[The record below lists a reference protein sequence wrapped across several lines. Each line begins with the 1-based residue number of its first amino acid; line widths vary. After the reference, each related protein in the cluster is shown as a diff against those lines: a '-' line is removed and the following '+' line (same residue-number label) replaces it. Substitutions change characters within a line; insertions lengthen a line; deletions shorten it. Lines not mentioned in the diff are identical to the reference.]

1 MAFTSDFLRTVSL
14 FSNLGDA
21 ELKEIFKVF
30 KEQEFKKGD
39 IILMEEDTGKSM
51 YIVLDGRVKV
61 SRLLPSGKEMILA
74 FHETGDYFGEMAL
87 IDGGT
92 TPATVTSMAHTC
104 IAFVGRRD
112 FTNVLLA
119 NPKVNFALLTM
130 LCTRCRDAWTQIEV
144 LTFNNADAR
153 IRTALFH
160 LCQRKGEKISEGVR
174 ISLHL
179 THKEIADMTGISRET
194 ATRVLNNLQHQN
206 VLTVETKHYI
216 VHDPDMLMTP
226 FMA

>member
-1 MAFTSDFLRTVSL
+1 MAISTDFLRSVSL
-14 FSNLGDA
+14 FAHLDDD
-21 ELKEIFKVF
+21 ELQEIFEVF

-39 IILMEEDTGKSM
+39 IILMEEDTGKYM

-74 FHETGDYFGEMAL
+74 FHGKGEYFGEMSL

-92 TPATVTSMAHTC
+92 TPATVTAMAPTS

-112 FTNVLLA
+112 FTGILLR
-119 NPKVNFALLTM
+119 NPKINFAM
-130 LCTRCRDAWTQIEV
+130 LNMLVTRCRDAWTQIEV

-160 LCQRKGEKISEGVR
+160 LCQRKGEKTPEGIR
-174 ISLHL
+174 INLHL

-194 ATRVLNNLQHQN
+194 ATRVLNSLQHQN
-206 VLTVETKHYI
+206 VLSVETKHYI
-216 VHDPDMLMTP
+216 IHDPELLMTP
-226 FMA
+226 FMV

>member
-1 MAFTSDFLRTVSL
+1 MPVNTDFLHSVSL
-14 FSNLGDA
+14 FENLDSN
-21 ELKEIFKVF
+21 ELQEVLKVF
-30 KEQEFKKGD
+30 KDQEFKKGD
-39 IILMEEDTGKSM
+39 IILMEEDTGKYM

-74 FHETGDYFGEMAL
+74 FHEKGDYFGEMSL

-92 TPATVTSMAHTC
+92 TPATVTAMSPTF
-104 IAFVGRRD
+104 IAFVGRKE
-112 FTNVLLA
+112 FTQVLLE
-119 NPKVNFALLTM
+119 NPKINFALLTM
-130 LCTRCRDAWTQIEV
+130 LCQRCRDAWTQIEV

-160 LCQRKGEKISEGVR
+160 LCQRKGEKTSEGVR

-194 ATRVLNNLQHQN
+194 ATRVLNNLQNQN

-216 VHDPDMLMTP
+216 VHDPDVLMTP
-226 FMA
+226 FMV